1 MSSLRRIIV
10 LLGIQVITL
19 TRKAFKLY
27 CTFRLC
33 EVEITRQKSVGSA
46 VLESKYFKYLL
57 ASILKELA
65 NN

>member
-1 MSSLRRIIV
+1 MRRIIV
-10 LLGIQVITL
+10 LLGIQMITM
-19 TRKAFKLY
+19 TTKAFKLY

-33 EVEITRQKSVGSA
+33 EIETTKEKSVGSA
-46 VLESKYFKYLL
+46 VLGSKYFKYLL